1 MNELNLGVLGIKQST
16 TSDLRHQNEIEI
28 NTVQVSVE
36 PRSNNV
42 SLMSPI

>member
-1 MNELNLGVLGIKQST
+1 MSKLNLGAHEIKQSA

>member
-1 MNELNLGVLGIKQST
+1 MSELNLGVLGIKQT
-16 TSDLRHQNEIEI
+16 AASDLRHQNEIGI

>member
-1 MNELNLGVLGIKQST
+1 MGNLDLGVLGIKQTAT
-16 TSDLRHQNEIEI
+16 TDFRHQNEIEI